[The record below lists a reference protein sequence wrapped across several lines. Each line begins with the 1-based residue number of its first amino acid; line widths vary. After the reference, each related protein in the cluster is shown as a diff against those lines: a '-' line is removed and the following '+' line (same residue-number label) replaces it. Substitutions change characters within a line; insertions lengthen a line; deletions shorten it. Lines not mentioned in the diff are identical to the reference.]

1 MKVMLKIFTFLG
13 IFVLSLLVLIAIYFL
28 IVFTLSRI
36 STKAEI
42 SQNNNISIYLLTN
55 GVHAD
60 IVVPV
65 KSDLKDWSKEIRYDH
80 TRANDS
86 TKDYLAFGWGDK
98 GFYMETPTWADLK
111 FSTAFK
117 AAFALSSAAIHA
129 TFYHQPIE
137 NESCVKIN
145 ISREQ
150 YQRLIGYIDKSFLKD
165 AQGRYQHIATDAVY
179 GNDDAFYEAVGK
191 YHLFYTC
198 NTWANNALKSCG
210 QKACL
215 WTPFD
220 TAIFNQYKN

>member
-1 MKVMLKIFTFLG
+1 MLKILTLLG
-13 IFVLSLLVLIAIYFL
+13 IFVLSLLILLAIYSL
-28 IVFTLSRI
+28 IIFVLSRI
-36 STKAEI
+36 PTKAEI
-42 SQNNNISIYLLTN
+42 TQNKDITIYLLTN

-65 KSDLKDWSKEIRYDH
+65 KNDLKDWSKEIRYDH

-86 TKDYLAFGWGDK
+86 TKQYLAFGWGDK

-111 FSTAFK
+111 FLTAFK

-129 TFYHQPIE
+129 TFYHQPAE
-137 NESCVKIN
+137 NENCIKID
-145 ISREQ
+145 ISKEQ
-150 YQRLIGYIDKSFLKD
+150 YRRLITYIDTSFLKD
-165 AQGRYQHIATDAVY
+165 AHGNYQHIGTNAVY
-179 GNDDAFYEAVGK
+179 GDNDAFYEAVGK

-198 NTWANNALKSCG
+198 NTWANNALKNCG

-220 TAIFNQYKN
+220 KAIFQHYKN